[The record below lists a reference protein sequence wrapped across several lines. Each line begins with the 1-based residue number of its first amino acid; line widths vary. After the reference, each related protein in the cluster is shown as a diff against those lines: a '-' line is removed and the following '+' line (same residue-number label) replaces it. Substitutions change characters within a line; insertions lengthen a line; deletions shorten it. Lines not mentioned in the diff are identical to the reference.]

1 VTACNRQPSASH
13 HAERQRG
20 HKPENRDCNTCLL
33 VGKSTVPVGTAR
45 RVRDQIR
52 ALAPAGCGV
61 DLAWNP
67 EFLRE
72 GTAAAGAGD

>member
-1 VTACNRQPSASH
+1 MDTTVIPVRLAVIGAGYLGLAAP
-13 HAERQRG
+13 
-20 HKPENRDCNTCLL
+20 CLL

-52 ALAPAGCGV
+52 ALAPVGCGV